1 MSLLISSFKMDQAT
15 QSLDSLLNALRA
27 AGETTRLRLLAIL
40 SRNELT
46 VSELTRILGQSQPRI
61 SRHLKLLCEAHLL
74 DRYQEGSWVL
84 YRVADTGP
92 AAHIVQQLLQLF
104 PGDDMELERDQQ
116 RLQRVKDEHTQTASV
131 YFEKNAKGWD
141 EMRKLYVAEEDV
153 EKAML
158 AAVADVDIESLL
170 DLGTGTG
177 RILEVFSP
185 HIQRGLG
192 IDLSREM
199 LAIARAKLESGDIT
213 HCKVRH
219 GDIHDPPLEDASVDV
234 ITIHHVLHFL
244 DDPAI
249 VVDQAAR
256 KLKPGGRLLIVDFSP
271 HQFEFL
277 RDEHAHRRLG
287 FSNEEVNSWLLR
299 AGAESRAT
307 HHLTTTGQDKDQE
320 RLVVS
325 LWVGQVGGI

>member
-1 MSLLISSFKMDQAT
+1 MARETISLSSLLT
-15 QSLDSLLNALRA
+15 ALRA
-27 AGETTRLRLLAIL
+27 AGESTRLRLLAIL

-46 VSELTRILGQSQPRI
+46 VSELTGILGQSQPRI

-92 AAHIVQQLLQLF
+92 AAHIVQQLLQLL
-104 PGDDMELERDQQ
+104 PEEDVELDRDQQ
-116 RLQRVKDEHTQTASV
+116 RLRLVRDEHTQRASV

-141 EMRKLYVAEEDV
+141 DMRKLYVAEEDV

-158 AAVADVDIESLL
+158 AAVADLDIESLL

-177 RILEVFSP
+177 RILQVFSP

-192 IDLSREM
+192 VDLSREM

-213 HCKVRH
+213 HCKVRR
-219 GDIHDPPLEDASVDV
+219 GDIHDLQLDDESVDV
-234 ITIHHVLHFL
+234 VTIHHVLHFL
-244 DDPAI
+244 DDPA
-249 VVDQAAR
+249 VVVSEAVR

-271 HQFEFL
+271 HQFEFF

-287 FSNEEVNSWLLR
+287 FSDEEVNSWLLR
-299 AGAESRAT
+299 AGAESRAV
-307 HHLTTTGQDKDQE
+307 HHLTTSGQDAAPE
-320 RLVVS
+320 RLVVG
-325 LWVGQVGGI
+325 LWVGQVGGL